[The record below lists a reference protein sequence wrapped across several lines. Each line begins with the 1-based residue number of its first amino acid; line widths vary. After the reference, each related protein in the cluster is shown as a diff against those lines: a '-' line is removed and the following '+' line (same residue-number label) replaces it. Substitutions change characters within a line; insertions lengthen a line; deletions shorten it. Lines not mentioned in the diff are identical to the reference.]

1 MEAYGLPAPVFE
13 NRRDEFVVTLY
24 NTPAATDATASSTNT
39 ADALLDFCKTPR
51 SRKEIADFLKLK
63 TTSYA
68 MQRYVMPLLESG
80 KLKMTNPEHPG
91 SHAQKY
97 YS

>member
-24 NTPAATDATASSTNT
+24 NTPASADTATSASA
-39 ADALLDFCKTPR
+39 ADALLHFCKTPR

-63 TTSYA
+63 TASYA
-68 MQRYVMPLLESG
+68 MQRYVTPLLESG
-80 KLKMTNPEHPG
+80 QLKMTNPEHPG
-91 SHAQKY
+91 SRVQKY
-97 YS
+97 YA

>member
-1 MEAYGLPAPVFE
+1 M
-13 NRRDEFVVTLY
+13 
-24 NTPAATDATASSTNT
+24 
-39 ADALLDFCKTPR
+39 LLDFCKTPR

-63 TTSYA
+63 TTTYA
-68 MQRYVMPLLESG
+68 MQRYVTPLLESG

-91 SHAQKY
+91 SRTQKY

>member
-24 NTPAATDATASSTNT
+24 NTPMTTETTSSSTNT

-63 TTSYA
+63 TTTYA
-68 MQRYVMPLLESG
+68 MQRYVTPLLESG

-91 SHAQKY
+91 SRAQKY
-97 YS
+97 HT